1 MLLPRT
7 LTLPKHLAHPLS
19 RSLAVLLPTSSS
31 SLSRCTLSS
40 LPLRQPAHHQHKRM
54 FALTPYR
61 ATQPLTFSAQKSL
74 PRLPVPTLASS
85 LDKYIRSLRPLLLEQ
100 ARSEGKGSDW
110 VEEQLGRRREW
121 AKDFERDKGLGR
133 ILQERLKD
141 VDRSTPNNWLDD
153 HFWIKAAYHSWRV
166 PLPVNSN
173 WWLLMKDDEAI
184 PADIRKSV
192 PEKGEFTDWQIKR
205 AAKLTQRL
213 IDFKVRLDR
222 QEILP
227 DSSRAG
233 PFDMHQYTRT
243 FGVTRLP
250 QIPTDSLVH
259 SPHPHP
265 AKHIIVMALD
275 HFYTLPVV
283 DAATGDPLP
292 TEQLEKGLWAIAED
306 AKARGVSSEPVGAM
320 SGDDRDTWA
329 QEREYLL
336 ALSPTNR
343 ASATQIEDSLFVL
356 SLDDYTLRSA
366 SYTSSAA
373 TPGVDTPDLDAHI
386 RNASSAGGTGRNRW
400 WDKAVGVHVESNGRA
415 SMVGEHSP
423 VDALIPSIVCDYA
436 LAEDMD
442 AGAPSRRGEVAGVEA
457 LEGVERLE
465 WVVDEKV
472 LGAVR
477 DAQGKVEEIARDS
490 EGRMLWFDE
499 YGAGWIKS
507 VAKQPP
513 DAYLQMALQLAYH
526 KTQNEFTA
534 TYETASTRLFKHGRT
549 DVIRSF
555 SEDSWKWVRAMR
567 EGEKDAQTLYSLLST
582 ATKAHNAF
590 TRDSSTG
597 KGIDRHFMGL
607 KLLLREGE
615 SHPLFDDELFAKSQ
629 EWVLSTS
636 GLSAGD
642 RFFGTGF
649 GTIWPNGYGINYLAG
664 DKVIKFGI
672 ESKVSCATTST
683 DEFRKNLVEAMR
695 EMRKV
700 CEEGL
705 PPPAAEGEG
714 AEGKKAK
721 L

>member
-1 MLLPRT
+1 
-7 LTLPKHLAHPLS
+7 
-19 RSLAVLLPTSSS
+19 
-31 SLSRCTLSS
+31 
-40 LPLRQPAHHQHKRM
+40 M
-54 FALTPYR
+54 FALTPFR
-61 ATQPLTFSAQKSL
+61 SSSTPTFAHQKSL
-74 PRLPVPTLASS
+74 PRLPIPTLSSS
-85 LDKYIRSLRPLLLEQ
+85 LDKYIKSLRPLLLEQ
-100 ARSEGKGSDW
+100 ARKDGKGEEW
-110 VEEQLGRRREW
+110 VEQESEKRREW
-121 AKDFERDKGLGR
+121 ARDFAEAEGGLGR
-133 ILQERLKD
+133 VLQERLKD
-141 VDRSTPNNWLDD
+141 IDRSTPNNWLDD

-173 WWLLMKDDEAI
+173 WWLLMKDDQSI
-184 PADIRKSV
+184 PAEVRK
-192 PEKGEFTDWQIKR
+192 EGAREGEFSDWQIKR

-213 IDFKVRLDR
+213 VEFKVRLDR

-243 FGVTRLP
+243 FGVTRTP

-265 AKHIIVMALD
+265 ARHIIVMAFD

-283 DAATGDPLP
+283 DPSSGDPLP
-292 TEQLEKGLWAIAED
+292 HDQLEKGLWAIAED
-306 AKARGVSSEPVGAM
+306 AKRRGVSKEPVGVL

-329 QEREYLL
+329 KEREYLL
-336 ALSPTNR
+336 ALSPVNR
-343 ASATQIEDSLFVL
+343 ASTTLVEDSLFVL
-356 SLDDYTLRSA
+356 SLDAYTLRSP
-366 SYTSSAA
+366 SYVSSAA
-373 TPGVDTPDLDAHI
+373 SPDVETPDLDAHVK
-386 RNASSAGGTGRNRW
+386 NASTGGGSGRNRF
-400 WDKAVGVHVESNGRA
+400 WDKAVGVHVENNGRA

-436 LAEDMD
+436 LAEDLD
-442 AGAPSRRGEVAGVEA
+442 AAAPSQRGKVGIEA
-457 LEGVERLE
+457 LASKGEGQKKEVGVERLE
-465 WVVDEKV
+465 WVVDGRVEK
-472 LGAVR
+472 AIAK
-477 DAQGKVEEIARDS
+477 AQETVEEIAKDS
-490 EGRMLWFDE
+490 QGRMLWFDE

-526 KTQNEFTA
+526 KSQNEFTA

-549 DVIRSF
+549 DVIRTF
-555 SEDSWKWVRAMR
+555 SEDSWRWVRAMR
-567 EGEKDAQTLYSLLST
+567 EGKEEPSTLYSLLSA
-582 ATKAHNAF
+582 ATKAHNTY

-615 SHPLFDDELFAKSQ
+615 THPLFEDELFSKSQ

-649 GTIWPNGYGINYLAG
+649 GTVWPNGYGINYLAG

-672 ESKVSCATTST
+672 ESKLSCPST
-683 DEFRKNLVEAMR
+683 DTDKFRKNLVEAMR
-695 EMRKV
+695 EMRRV
-700 CEEGL
+700 CEEGQL
-705 PPPAAEGEG
+705 PAIAADGQGGEG
-714 AEGKKAK
+714 KAK